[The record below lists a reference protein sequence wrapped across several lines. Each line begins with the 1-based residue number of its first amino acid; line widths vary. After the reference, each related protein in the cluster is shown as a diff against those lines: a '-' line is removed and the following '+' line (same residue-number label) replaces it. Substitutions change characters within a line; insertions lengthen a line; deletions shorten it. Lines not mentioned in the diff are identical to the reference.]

1 VCEIEPSGAEGKS
14 SGGKA
19 KQKAAAGS
27 DAKADA
33 DAGAAKAETS
43 KAATDTAAKEGP
55 PKVHEMRVPAVGE
68 SITEVTLSTWLKK
81 DGDRVELDEIIAEV
95 ESDKATFELPAE
107 AAGILRIA
115 AKENE
120 TLPVGGLICT
130 IEVGAGDAPAKK
142 EAPPSA
148 APAAA
153 EILEEKGIKAD
164 DVKGTGRDGRITK
177 EDAMKAQPPAEKSKP
192 SAPEPDAAVPVPAG
206 TRNTRRE
213 KMSSLRRT
221 IARRLVAVRNE
232 T

>member
-1 VCEIEPSGAEGKS
+1 KTRKQEGEAVPVGGLICESEPAGAERKS
-14 SGGKA
+14 SGEPPKETPKKETPKKEEKA
-19 KQKAAAGS
+19 E
-27 DAKADA
+27 
-33 DAGAAKAETS
+33 AKAES
-43 KAATDTAAKEGP
+43 PQPASAAEAQGKGG
-55 PKVHEMRVPAVGE
+55 KVREMRVPAVGE

-148 APAAA
+148 PPAAA
-153 EILEEKGIKAD
+153 ESSTYAAGH
-164 DVKGTGRDGRITK
+164 
-177 EDAMKAQPPAEKSKP
+177 PSPA
-192 SAPEPDAAVPVPAG
+192 A
-206 TRNTRRE
+206 
-213 KMSSLRRT
+213 
-221 IARRLVAVRNE
+221 
-232 T
+232 